1 MSEERLSEAIG
12 IDESAAESLARANIR
27 TMREL
32 SGADAEAAA
41 MASGIPVER
50 IREWQQRAR
59 RAGAK
64 PGMGPVAKGWLVGV
78 IGVAIALLL
87 GWVLMGIG
95 SNRIKQAEQVKVAAE
110 SRLNVAVSFVA
121 GDAIE
126 GLRLARLALHNKN
139 WGSAQMTLSAV
150 EDKVTFLGQIA
161 PEDRKGEV
169 SAAAD
174 QLAELQKATAEQSK
188 DVMERVDAL
197 EAVLHAMTQAEEE

>member
-1 MSEERLSEAIG
+1 MSEGKLSEAIG
-12 IDESAAESLARANIR
+12 IDETAVESLARANIR
-27 TMREL
+27 TLEDL

-50 IREWQQRAR
+50 IREWQQKAR

-64 PGMGPVAKGWLVGV
+64 RGMGPVAKGWLVGV
-78 IGVAIALLL
+78 IGVAIAVLL

-110 SRLNVAVSFVA
+110 SRLNVALSFVA
-121 GDAIE
+121 GDAIDE
-126 GLRLARLALHNKN
+126 LRQARLALHNKN
-139 WGSAQMTLSAV
+139 WGSAQMTLSGV
-150 EDKVTFLGQIA
+150 EDKVTFLRQIA
-161 PEDRKGEV
+161 PEGRKDEV

-174 QLAELQKATAEQSK
+174 QLAELQKAAGEQAK

-197 EAVLHAMTQAEEE
+197 EAALDAMTQAAQE